1 MRKVSYISLRQLPP
15 RLVRVLLV
23 SYIYTY
29 IYIHTHNFD
38 VSFMRNLFPRVAT
51 HCGAVLV
58 SVCVCGSP
66 PFLAILQVFRHFF
79 IACHKLMC
87 WKSWVMMKTSSLQLG
102 LASELISRTAI
113 SLVRKVMDCIS
124 RISGISRISR
134 ILMSKKAHQ
143 ADICIVK

>member
-1 MRKVSYISLRQLPP
+1 
-15 RLVRVLLV
+15 
-23 SYIYTY
+23 
-29 IYIHTHNFD
+29 
-38 VSFMRNLFPRVAT
+38 MRNLFPRVAT
-51 HCGAVLV
+51 HCGTVLV

-124 RISGISRISR
+124 RISLHLDVKKGTPSRYLHRKIGIA
-134 ILMSKKAHQ
+134 AH
-143 ADICIVK
+143 